1 MERRGDG
8 RCKNG
13 QMQDSEEDQD
23 ALSEGMNDLHLKSE
37 WMVGSVST
45 EETNESEGEN
55 ERNVD
60 SPTRRNPVRIALFED
75 TRWIPKATRPSQQ
88 P

>member
-1 MERRGDG
+1 MVGSRTRDSGRSEHGPGLERRKSSSHTGSICKESGWVNHRCAFSWRGEAPMERRGDG

-37 WMVGSVST
+37 
-45 EETNESEGEN
+45 
-55 ERNVD
+55 
-60 SPTRRNPVRIALFED
+60 
-75 TRWIPKATRPSQQ
+75 
-88 P
+88 